1 MELQN
6 YCLLQKQEMCDWILK
21 VLYGEEKKLTSQ
33 CKNLNEL
40 LVCMADIIAEK
51 QGLNASLGK
60 EEKRIREIL
69 VAVYENLENQEM
81 NIQYLA
87 KEVLYMNVDYFSR
100 LFVKNRGIKFS
111 SFLLKLRIMLAQRLL
126 QYDYD
131 LRIAQVAEMVGY
143 SPDGQY
149 FSKAFRKEVGM
160 SPTEYRDML
169 KLHK

>member
-1 MELQN
+1 
-6 YCLLQKQEMCDWILK
+6 
-21 VLYGEEKKLTSQ
+21 
-33 CKNLNEL
+33 
-40 LVCMADIIAEK
+40 
-51 QGLNASLGK
+51 
-60 EEKRIREIL
+60 
-69 VAVYENLENQEM
+69 
-81 NIQYLA
+81 
-87 KEVLYMNVDYFSR
+87 
-100 LFVKNRGIKFS
+100 
-111 SFLLKLRIMLAQRLL
+111 MLAQRLL